1 MQEGGANES
10 RSAAPEEKKKKKK
23 KPKKKKEAEAVT
35 VTKAKA
41 EAEAPPPLPPL
52 LPPPPPVAPP
62 PLVAAAA
69 AAAEAAPEEEA
80 AATAAAAAAEAAA
93 APEAEAAA
101 GAEEDSVI
109 SEQPE
114 AATMVKIVGD
124 LTEFRAELS
133 NAGSKLIVVD
143 FSATW
148 CGPCKMIKPFFHS
161 MVEKYPEV
169 VFIEIDVDDAQDVAS
184 HCDVKCMPTFQFY
197 KNNEKVHEF
206 SGANKEKL
214 EEAIKKYM

>member
-10 RSAAPEEKKKKKK
+10 QSSAIEKKKEEE
-23 KPKKKKEAEAVT
+23 KEAA
-35 VTKAKA
+35 
-41 EAEAPPPLPPL
+41 APP
-52 LPPPPPVAPP
+52 PPPPPVAPP
-62 PLVAAAA
+62 LVE
-69 AAAEAAPEEEA
+69 AAEAAPEEA
-80 AATAAAAAAEAAA
+80 AATTAAATAA
-93 APEAEAAA
+93 APEAEAEAEE
-101 GAEEDSVI
+101 AEEDSVT
-109 SEQPE
+109 SEESE
-114 AATMVKIVGD
+114 ADTMVKIIGD
-124 LTEFRAELS
+124 LNEFQAELA
-133 NAGSKLIVVD
+133 NAGTKLIVVD

-214 EEAIKKYM
+214 EEAIKKHM

>member
-1 MQEGGANES
+1 MQEGGANEKE
-10 RSAAPEEKKKKKK
+10 SAAIEEKEAAAVL
-23 KPKKKKEAEAVT
+23 PPPPAAAEA
-35 VTKAKA
+35 AA
-41 EAEAPPPLPPL
+41 EATPP
-52 LPPPPPVAPP
+52 LPPPPPAAEAPP
-62 PLVAAAA
+62 LPVET
-69 AAAEAAPEEEA
+69 AEAAPE
-80 AATAAAAAAEAAA
+80 AATAAAAE
-93 APEAEAAA
+93 APEAETEAAVA
-101 GAEEDSVI
+101 AEAAEEDSVT
-109 SEQPE
+109 SEQSE

-124 LTEFRAELS
+124 LTEFRSELS
-133 NAGSKLIVVD
+133 DAGDKLIVVD

-161 MVEKYPEV
+161 MVEKYPDV

>member
-10 RSAAPEEKKKKKK
+10 QSAAIKEKKEEEEG
-23 KPKKKKEAEAVT
+23 EAA
-35 VTKAKA
+35 
-41 EAEAPPPLPPL
+41 APP
-52 LPPPPPVAPP
+52 PPPPPVAPP
-62 PLVAAAA
+62 LVE
-69 AAAEAAPEEEA
+69 AAEAAPEK
-80 AATAAAAAAEAAA
+80 AAAAAAEAAA
-93 APEAEAAA
+93 APEPEPEPEAAA
-101 GAEEDSVI
+101 EGEAEADEDSVT
-109 SEQPE
+109 SEQSE

-124 LTEFRAELS
+124 LTEFRAELT
-133 NAGSKLIVVD
+133 NAGTKLIVVD

-161 MVEKYPEV
+161 MVEKYPDV
-169 VFIEIDVDDAQDVAS
+169 VFIEIDVDEAQDVAS

-214 EEAIKKYM
+214 EEAIKKHM

>member
-1 MQEGGANES
+1 
-10 RSAAPEEKKKKKK
+10 
-23 KPKKKKEAEAVT
+23 
-35 VTKAKA
+35 
-41 EAEAPPPLPPL
+41 
-52 LPPPPPVAPP
+52 
-62 PLVAAAA
+62 
-69 AAAEAAPEEEA
+69 
-80 AATAAAAAAEAAA
+80 
-93 APEAEAAA
+93 
-101 GAEEDSVI
+101 
-109 SEQPE
+109 
-114 AATMVKIVGD
+114 MVKIIGD
-124 LTEFRAELS
+124 MTQFRAELS

-161 MVEKYPEV
+161 MVEKYPDV
-169 VFIEIDVDDAQDVAS
+169 VFIEIDVDEAQDVAS

>member
-10 RSAAPEEKKKKKK
+10 QPAAIKEEKKEEE
-23 KPKKKKEAEAVT
+23 EAA
-35 VTKAKA
+35 A
-41 EAEAPPPLPPL
+41 
-52 LPPPPPVAPP
+52 PPPPPVAPP
-62 PLVAAAA
+62 LVE
-69 AAAEAAPEEEA
+69 AAEAAPEE
-80 AATAAAAAAEAAA
+80 AAAAAAAPPAPAAAPAAAVPEPEAAA
-93 APEAEAAA
+93 EAAEAAEPEPEAEAE
-101 GAEEDSVI
+101 AEAEADEDSI
-109 SEQPE
+109 TSEQSE

-133 NAGSKLIVVD
+133 NAGTKLIVVD

-161 MVEKYPEV
+161 MVEKYPDV